1 MGERFSYQSL
11 AGAGAYVFAKR
22 SVTADRKARHEEERQ
37 QRIRA
42 QMSLDEPNPP
52 PLRSS
57 GSKRRSGSTAANSPS
72 NEASA
77 DPAPTRHAP
86 ENLEQ
91 TVKEKSK
98 YAPSEPYRSK
108 KGDRFS

>member
-1 MGERFSYQSL
+1 MGEEVSYQSL

-52 PLRSS
+52 PLRKSGIQKGS
-57 GSKRRSGSTAANSPS
+57 GSSAANSPS
-72 NEASA
+72 DEAST

-86 ENLEQ
+86 ETPEANRQGE
-91 TVKEKSK
+91 E
-98 YAPSEPYRSK
+98 
-108 KGDRFS
+108 